1 MRSLISVNSLPQ
13 GRRRARTWLTAV
25 TAVEASCGKSQ
36 LLSADR
42 LLTAFLVCLASIQ
55 RWWADLSV
63 AYLIY
68 YALIKI
74 CFPLLVALSLATTQL
89 LFLFFFFPFLDM
101 VFHTAFAS
109 QHSLQILSRKVQ
121 TILPFIESDKPW
133 ERNNVKEL
141 LVICQV
147 TTRNKEGLQWKMY
160 SYNPSSHRF
169 YIVYFAKDIFAHFDN
184 LQNNKDK
191 V

>member
-1 MRSLISVNSLPQ
+1 MWKKSAPFCWQTLDSLSRLFSQYSALMGRLECCLSHILCPNKDLFSSFSCTFTCYHSTAIS
-13 GRRRARTWLTAV
+13 
-25 TAVEASCGKSQ
+25 
-36 LLSADR
+36 
-42 LLTAFLVCLASIQ
+42 F
-55 RWWADLSV
+55 
-63 AYLIY
+63 
-68 YALIKI
+68 
-74 CFPLLVALSLATTQL
+74 
-89 LFLFFFFPFLDM
+89 FFFFPFLDM

-169 YIVYFAKDIFAHFDN
+169 HIVYFAKDIFAHFDN